1 MPGGVWGVPGAGRP
15 CAPGGRAG
23 RTAVTT
29 GPGSTGR
36 SRPLEQGPAAHG
48 YTEDRRWT
56 LARVAELVARLFAVR
71 YTPAGMSLV
80 LHRIGYSPQVP
91 ARRADRR
98 DEAAVTAWRR
108 ESWARGKP

>member
-1 MPGGVWGVPGAGRP
+1 ALRSRGPGGPDCRLD
-15 CAPGGRAG
+15 RA
-23 RTAVTT
+23 RLDRLVQA
-29 GPGSTGR
+29 
-36 SRPLEQGPAAHG
+36 LEQGPAAHG